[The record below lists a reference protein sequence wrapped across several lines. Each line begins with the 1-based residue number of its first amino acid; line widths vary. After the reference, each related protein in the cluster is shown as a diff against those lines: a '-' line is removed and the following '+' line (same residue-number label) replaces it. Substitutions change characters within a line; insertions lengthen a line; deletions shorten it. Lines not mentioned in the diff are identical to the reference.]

1 MCLGV
6 PANERVVL
14 FFINQFIYLMFNYL
28 WLLFQLRVV
37 DPQRLAHNGLSGFYD
52 VRMRRAARLKSLVSG
67 RSALRRDSGCKPR
80 WSRPLSATSS
90 TSLYCTVYHTMS
102 KPKFQ
107 TEWEEIDE
115 EYQQLQVRQENNWN
129 TSLFAGACRGGWHWQ
144 PLLCSL
150 DSTSLVR
157 HSFSA
162 RP

>member
-90 TSLYCTVYHTMS
+90 TVLYCVPHDV
-102 KPKFQ
+102 Q
-107 TEWEEIDE
+107 TEVSDGVGGNWRGISTITGKTGE
-115 EYQQLQVRQENNWN
+115 QLKHIFVCW
-129 TSLFAGACRGGWHWQ
+129 SLSWRLALTAVT
-144 PLLCSL
+144 L
-150 DSTSLVR
+150 
-157 HSFSA
+157 
-162 RP
+162 